1 MTGPSRNGIS
11 VKACQRAIELSSA
24 RRCCCSARPGSATP
38 TSAVAIGRAAI
49 LAGYAVLFIQA
60 TTLAAALARAHGEGR
75 LEDKLTQFA
84 KPRLL
89 IVDELGYLPF
99 EPDAAHLFF
108 QLVSRRYE
116 RGSKLITSNRAIGEW
131 GRCLGDPVVRR
142 RSGPPPAPQ
151 PGRHYP
157 WRQLSAARE
166 APLGPAQ
173 GGGRPA
179 RAGADRL
186 GPGSPRWAYRSLP
199 PAYGARLMARGRR
212 ALPWTTWTSLPRYG
226 HQHRKGVSSSCRQ
239 GVTSRCRSTPVRNA
253 FLEIEFVE
261 QPILSTNRWPHH
273 RHSRLTTSGQGITP
287 PQSFQPSSSSAS
299 AKSGRNTPAGRA
311 NAALAGGSR
320 LQTAGQSAPRH
331 RPWLRATHRAGVS
344 RRLRVGAPIGRGQQ
358 PFLKSAA
365 YLALQADLWGER
377 TSPKDVP
384 ERSRTPLGRAWPGQ
398 CRIVSDCGF

>member
-1 MTGPSRNGIS
+1 MPCCDRAQPKWIS

-239 GVTSRCRSTPVRNA
+239 GVTSRCRLTPVRNA

-273 RHSRLTTSGQGITP
+273 RHSRPDDLGPRNHAATILSTEFVISLGQERPEYTGRESKRGACGRQPLADRGPIGP
-287 PQSFQPSSSSAS
+287 EASSLAQSHTQ
-299 AKSGRNTPAGRA
+299 
-311 NAALAGGSR
+311 
-320 LQTAGQSAPRH
+320 
-331 RPWLRATHRAGVS
+331 S
-344 RRLRVGAPIGRGQQ
+344 RRLEAVAGRRAHRPGATAIPEERGIPGSAGR
-358 PFLKSAA
+358 S
-365 YLALQADLWGER
+365 
-377 TSPKDVP
+377 
-384 ERSRTPLGRAWPGQ
+384 LGRENVAQGRSGAQPHATRQGLAGAMQ
-398 CRIVSDCGF
+398 DCL